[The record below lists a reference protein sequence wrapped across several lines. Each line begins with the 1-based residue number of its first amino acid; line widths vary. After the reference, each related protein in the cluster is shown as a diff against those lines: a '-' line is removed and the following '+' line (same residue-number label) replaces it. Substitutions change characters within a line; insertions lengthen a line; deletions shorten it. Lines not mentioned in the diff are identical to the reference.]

1 MSGLRIPVGLRNSH
15 PSTCLQRTLCFLC
28 PDGRFLFP
36 WLTAGFQG
44 IHDFVSPSP
53 PTGGG
58 VCVQVGAMAPL
69 PTPGFQSFSLPLCL
83 RCLLAA
89 HVFGASRGPAAL
101 GCSSWP
107 GLFFPAG
114 QVAAVPSKPKQMSAG
129 QQVPPSGDDC
139 LPTQVLV
146 TCLCLY

>member
-58 VCVQVGAMAPL
+58 RVCAGRGYGSLAHPWFPELLPAFVSQV
-69 PTPGFQSFSLPLCL
+69 S
-83 RCLLAA
+83 
-89 HVFGASRGPAAL
+89 L
-101 GCSSWP
+101 GCSCVWGLERPSCIGVLLLAWVVFPSRPGGRCAFKAKANVSW
-107 GLFFPAG
+107 
-114 QVAAVPSKPKQMSAG
+114 SAG
-129 QQVPPSGDDC
+129 ATFWG
-139 LPTQVLV
+139 
-146 TCLCLY
+146 